1 MSLRYCPEC
10 GHQIST
16 HAKQCPKCGFP
27 YKKYED
33 LALKCDI
40 NTRNEEFVKAY
51 WITKPSDDIPYIHD
65 DPETRCAE
73 CGTKLLGKKTCPNC
87 GFSMET
93 YNQIQKEK
101 GEQFKKIVV
110 NASRKEAQNTQRQQM
125 IYCPGCQHEL
135 SIYAETCPHCAFPV
149 RSFMTE
155 HHITDIH
162 KAYVCP
168 KCGDIYCGTNYEK
181 EPLHIQCQYCG
192 TVMLETDEDGA
203 EMEWNKNIVAGDEFI
218 QIANSILAKYTDMKL
233 DPTAVAHRESVIEQ
247 KKKNE
252 EHQEQLRQQA
262 NVPESNLPKCPICGS
277 MDIEN
282 ISTLN
287 RAVSTA
293 MVGIA
298 SDKIGKQFKCKN
310 CGYKF

>member
-10 GHQIST
+10 GHKISDY
-16 HAKQCPKCGFP
+16 AKRCPECGFP

-33 LALKCDI
+33 TAQKYNIDI
-40 NTRNEEFVKAY
+40 KSKEFVSMY
-51 WITKPSDDIPYIHD
+51 WVTKPSDDIPYMNDNPKI
-65 DPETRCAE
+65 RCAE

-135 SIYAETCPHCAFPV
+135 SIYAETCPHCAFPI

-203 EMEWNKNIVAGDEFI
+203 EMEWNKNIVTGDEFI

-233 DPTAVAHRESVIEQ
+233 DPSAVAHRESIIEQ

-252 EHQEQLRQQA
+252 ERQEQLQQQVNA
-262 NVPESNLPKCPICGS
+262 PESNIPKCPICGS

-298 SDKIGKQFKCKN
+298 SDKIGKQFTCKN